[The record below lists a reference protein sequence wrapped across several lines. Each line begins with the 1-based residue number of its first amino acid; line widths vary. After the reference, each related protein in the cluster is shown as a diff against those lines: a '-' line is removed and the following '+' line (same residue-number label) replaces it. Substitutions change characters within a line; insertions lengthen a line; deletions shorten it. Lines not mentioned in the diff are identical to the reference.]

1 MRQQLPGPHVCSHV
15 PGPHLCSQSHITRW
29 AAGGDLPASAKHGA
43 KTSPSLLQLRPPLH
57 SFLSLLVVFSLISC
71 CSINEQ
77 EQPIPMARQMSSV
90 AALPQEAMGGGSL
103 EFPVGTRPSVPRTS
117 HQRGAKAAKCTSH
130 SLGTFGFSQS
140 STPCMQGQA
149 KHQVLSP
156 GPQYV
161 QVLGLVSP
169 QNSEQLLTP
178 EPPS

>member
-1 MRQQLPGPHVCSHV
+1 MCPVHICVLSHTSPAGLQVGICQPRPSMAPRPALPYFSLGRLSTLSCPFWWFLASF
-15 PGPHLCSQSHITRW
+15 PAALSMSRSSQSLW
-29 AAGGDLPASAKHGA
+29 PDKCP
-43 KTSPSLLQLRPPLH
+43 
-57 SFLSLLVVFSLISC
+57 
-71 CSINEQ
+71 
-77 EQPIPMARQMSSV
+77 V